1 MLSVLQLDIILLVA
15 EYWYTP
21 GNVPFTTNVLRYTL
35 WIDLIPI
42 LRNESEIR
50 NESLGVILM
59 PFLVQL
65 ENVGG
70 PPLLSPTRVK
80 VGGSDRNELR
90 KTRFVRM
97 PKSAGIT

>member
-1 MLSVLQLDIILLVA
+1 MLSELLLAMTLLVA

-21 GNVPFTTNVLRYTL
+21 GKVPFTTNVLTYRL
-35 WIDLIPI
+35 WVDLSSI
-42 LRNESEIR
+42 LSNESEIR
-50 NESLGVILM
+50 NESFGVIVM

-70 PPLLSPTRVK
+70 PPLVSPTRVK

-90 KTRFVRM
+90 KTRLVRM
-97 PKSAGIT
+97 PKSKGIM